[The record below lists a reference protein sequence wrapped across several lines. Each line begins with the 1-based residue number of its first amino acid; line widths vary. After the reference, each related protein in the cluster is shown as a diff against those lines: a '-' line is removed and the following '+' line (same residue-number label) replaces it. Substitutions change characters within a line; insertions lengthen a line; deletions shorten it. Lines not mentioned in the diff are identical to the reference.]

1 MLKSRT
7 IELAGRDTGRR
18 IVLTELPAL
27 PADRIARRLIA
38 SWDGEPSGGV
48 AALALRHQKE
58 LAALGADALEALAPF
73 VRATT
78 PGGLSFDMNS
88 LADWKNVARI
98 QQAALAL
105 HVDFLIGRPAL
116 DVPVAMRAD
125 AILSGEPDAVATF
138 CSPFIAAVLQSD
150 KASYVEL
157 ETVLSTEDAYN
168 LAELLN
174 IDAIRQWRDAQTRA
188 PKGKP

>member
-1 MLKSRT
+1 MLKART
-7 IELAGRDTGRR
+7 LHLAGRDTGRQ

-27 PADRIARRLIA
+27 QADRHARRLIA
-38 SWDGEPSGGV
+38 SWDGDPAGGV
-48 AALALRHQKE
+48 AGLALRHQAD
-58 LAALGADALEALAPF
+58 LAAMGADALEALAPF
-73 VRATT
+73 VRATLPDGT
-78 PGGLSFDMNS
+78 PFDLND

-105 HVDFLIGRPAL
+105 HVDFLLGRKPV
-116 DVPVAMRAD
+116 DVPVSMRAEGILAGEGD
-125 AILSGEPDAVATF
+125 AQATF

-174 IDAIRQWRDAQTRA
+174 IDAIRQWRDAQIRA
-188 PKGKP
+188 KGKP